1 MAVPLLNLTREYI
14 QIKEKID
21 KAVFNVFEHGQFILG
36 PEMLPRNEVD
46 KRRLS
51 GFREGV

>member
-21 KAVFNVFEHGQFILG
+21 KAVFNVPSPASGILKEIVAQDG
-36 PEMLPRNEVD
+36 TEV
-46 KRRLS
+46 KVGETLAIL
-51 GFREGV
+51 E